1 MSTGATFSF
10 RATKEAIDHICR
22 LAMLVR
28 LDDAEQALRELEY
41 VGTWLPAVDAAAHER
56 VGGHLPEHVTQVRA
70 FVVFRAALQ
79 SLATG
84 SERAAPRPE

>member
-1 MSTGATFSF
+1 MSTPAPFSF
-10 RATKEAIDHICR
+10 RATKEAIDDLCH

-28 LDDAEQALRELEY
+28 LDDAKQALRELEY

-70 FVVFRAALQ
+70 FVAFRAALQ
-79 SLATG
+79 RLATG
-84 SERAAPRPE
+84 SERAAPGTE